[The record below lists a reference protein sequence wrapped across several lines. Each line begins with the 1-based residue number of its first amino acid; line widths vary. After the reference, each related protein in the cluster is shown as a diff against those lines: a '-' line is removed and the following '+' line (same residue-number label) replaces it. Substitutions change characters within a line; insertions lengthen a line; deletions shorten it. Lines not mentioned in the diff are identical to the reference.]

1 MPTASQEAP
10 APKTLRTGEKDGTHT
25 GRPSRP
31 HSDVVIAG
39 GIIAFCTLVWGG
51 TLTFDEVPAALA
63 QGMGAEAFPRL
74 VLCVLTVLAI
84 GLALASRGR
93 ADPEREPIHRLVL
106 LTAAATLA
114 FMVVLKIFGIYGAI
128 AFAFLGIGRL
138 WGERRWLLLA
148 ATGVGLVVATH
159 LMFVTG
165 FGIPLP
171 KGVIG
176 TWLT

>member
-1 MPTASQEAP
+1 MPIASQEAP

-138 WGERRWLLLA
+138 WGERRWSLLA
-148 ATGVGLVVATH
+148 AVTVGMAITIHLV
-159 LMFVTG
+159 FVKA

-171 KGVIG
+171 SGAIG
-176 TWLT
+176 QFFS